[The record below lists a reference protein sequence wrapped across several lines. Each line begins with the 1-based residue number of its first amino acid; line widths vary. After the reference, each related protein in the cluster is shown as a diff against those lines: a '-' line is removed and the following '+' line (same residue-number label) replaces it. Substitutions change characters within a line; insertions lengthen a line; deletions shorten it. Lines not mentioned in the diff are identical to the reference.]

1 MSWQAT
7 SSYFLHVDAKEKRN
21 ETVCTGLQHKRN
33 LWTEDGEMKRYP
45 VCARTC
51 RRVSC
56 KVCGLGEVILK
67 ERDYVRSTTGVHAIM
82 IYRDCRDSKRPPF
95 FFLVDSTTI
104 RRLFVDPTS

>member
-1 MSWQAT
+1 MKQSVQAC
-7 SSYFLHVDAKEKRN
+7 SISGICGRKME
-21 ETVCTGLQHKRN
+21 
-33 LWTEDGEMKRYP
+33 EMKRYP